1 MDIKVV
7 AVDDHEVALIG
18 LEQMLGA
25 SPRCS
30 LVGAYHSI
38 HEAMERLTDDSLPEV
53 DVALLDLRLTDGSDP
68 FLNAT
73 NLQEA
78 GAKVLVYSSLESPF
92 LVRRALRAGVAG
104 VVEKSVAGEDLI
116 AAIEQVAAGRTYAT
130 ADWAGIIDSDP
141 LIHAV
146 DLSERQREVLELYA
160 MGESARRVA
169 MLTGL
174 SAETVQDYLGRIR
187 TKYALAG
194 RPAPTKIDLY
204 RRAQE
209 DGFIP
214 GPLEN

>member
-18 LEQMLGA
+18 LEQMLST

-141 LIHAV
+141 FIHAV